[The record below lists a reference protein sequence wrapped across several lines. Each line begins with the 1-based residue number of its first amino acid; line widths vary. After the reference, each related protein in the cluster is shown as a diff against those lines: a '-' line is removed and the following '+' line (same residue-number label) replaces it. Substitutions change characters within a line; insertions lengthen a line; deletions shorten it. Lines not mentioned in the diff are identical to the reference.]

1 MPSTPSVRLR
11 SQPEEFPAA
20 QPLPPKQCHTCKHEC
35 GFQQTESEEK
45 PLQKRQ
51 MQGLRNQ
58 AELEVRIAGEMN
70 SSTTSYSNTEKLEQL
85 PTR

>member
-20 QPLPPKQCHTCKHEC
+20 QPLPPKQCHTCKHEG

-51 MQGLRNQ
+51 KQGLRNQ
-58 AELEVRIAGEMN
+58 ADLEVRTAGEMN